1 MAPKLPQSSFTALPP
16 VAKVVLLFA
25 LLGLV
30 TAGYYVGVHM
40 SLEQESTD
48 AQRRNEVLQNDL
60 NQARER
66 QKEYL
71 RLREELATREA
82 QDRQNLRI
90 LPESSEI
97 PAFLDDLNRL
107 AELSGLRMGNVSPR
121 PELSEQFFVRV
132 PVSLSVNGKFHQL
145 AKFFYNI
152 SRLER
157 AINMENIALTQPT
170 KDGDDV
176 VLNVSVLATTFRRPD
191 ANAKPVPPKPGAA
204 K

>member
-1 MAPKLPQSSFTALPP
+1 MAPKLTQTSFAALPSP
-16 VAKVVLLFA
+16 AKVFLLFGLLA
-25 LLGLV
+25 LV
-30 TAGYYVGVHM
+30 SAAYYLGVHM
-40 SLEQESTD
+40 GLEEEAAD
-48 AQRRNEVLQNDL
+48 AERRHEVLQNDL
-60 NQARER
+60 TQARER

-71 RLREELATREA
+71 KLREELAGREA

-90 LPESSEI
+90 LPDSAEI

-132 PVSLSVNGKFHQL
+132 PVSLSVAGKFHQL

-157 AINMENIALTQPT
+157 AINMENISLTQPT
-170 KDGDDV
+170 KDGDDIQ
-176 VLNVSVLATTFRRPD
+176 LSVSVLATTFRRPD
-191 ANAKPVPPKPGAA
+191 GAGAA
-204 K
+204 GAPK

>member
-1 MAPKLPQSSFTALPP
+1 MAPKLPQSSFATLPAG
-16 VAKVVLLFA
+16 AKVFVLFA
-25 LLGLV
+25 MLALIS
-30 TAGYYVGVHM
+30 AGYYLGIHM
-40 SLEQESTD
+40 GLEQETEEAS
-48 AQRRNEVLQNDL
+48 RRHEVLQNDL

-71 RLREELATREA
+71 RLREELAAREA

-90 LPESSEI
+90 LPDTAEI

-107 AELSGLRMGNVSPR
+107 AELSGLRVGTVSPR

-132 PVSLSVNGKFHQL
+132 PVALNIGGKFHQL

-157 AINMENIALTQPT
+157 AINMENISLTQPT
-170 KDGDDV
+170 KDGDDI
-176 VLNVSVLATTFRRPD
+176 VLSVSVLATTFRRPD
-191 ANAKPVPPKPGAA
+191 GATGAA

>member
-1 MAPKLPQSSFTALPP
+1 LTQTNFATLPTA
-16 VAKVVLLFA
+16 AKVVLLFA
-25 LLGLV
+25 LLALV
-30 TAGYYVGVHM
+30 SAGYYLGVHM
-40 SLEQESTD
+40 GLEEEATD
-48 AQRRNEVLQNDL
+48 ADRRHEVLQNDL
-60 NQARER
+60 TQARER

-71 RLREELATREA
+71 KLREELAGREA

-90 LPESSEI
+90 LPDSAEI

-132 PVSLSVNGKFHQL
+132 PVSLSVAGKFHQL

-157 AINMENIALTQPT
+157 AINMENISLTQPT
-170 KDGDDV
+170 KDGDDI
-176 VLNVSVLATTFRRPD
+176 LLSVSVLATTFRRPD
-191 ANAKPVPPKPGAA
+191 GAVAAGAPK
-204 K
+204 